1 MTERSPREIIEA
13 LLARMEGLNTLSPNH
28 QEFVRWRH
36 EAVQAVKKLFPDETW
51 MVFKDIP
58 FYDHKKVMG
67 FYAKSFSQE
76 AYINGLARSREFL
89 EKKLAELK

>member
-1 MTERSPREIIEA
+1 MAERSPREIIEA
-13 LLARMEGLNTLSPNH
+13 HIARIEGLKALSPNH

-36 EAVQAVKKLFPDETW
+36 EAVVAVKELFPGDSW

-58 FYDHKKVMG
+58 FYDYKKIMG
-67 FYAKSFSQE
+67 FYAKSFSPQ
-76 AYINGLARSREFL
+76 AYANGLARSRDFL